1 MKKEYIVSREDLLE
15 RYTDKYVKRITNCYQ
30 QEWDRYIFV
39 CKLFL
44 SEKIVN
50 NLKILLVDHIES
62 IPPNLEE
69 RFTTKEKEEFAIWL
83 FKSDVLCTNKRPDV
97 KVGTTLEHNLPVGF
111 RIYINKNRQNRLVNE
126 GLPKPICIKDFN
138 SMVEL
143 ITSDI
148 NKKLEKLD
156 FYITCDTAEAITNND
171 FEYFTV
177 YINMKRKYNKS
188 EDLLIRSNSIETL
201 NRYYNQLVENT
212 KNYKS
217 SEDLNSLF
225 DTLGY
230 HYAVSSIASFLKDY
244 IGISCDEK
252 IDNMIK
258 ETLTI
263 EEISFFNEYI
273 VKFNKDV
280 ESINTDYQEK
290 FCKTIDKDCKWT
302 YLFKDNVRNDSK
314 FFFERMCDNKK
325 ELKSE
330 KMKYNPD
337 FITTFAF
344 GFEIPYSEYDAVD
357 PDGSCLL
364 KSDNPNLV
372 KCKNLIDK
380 YADSLEGK
388 VLEFSKSKFKNLV
401 KNPVISKDNCFF
413 TQGSFVT
420 EPPKAVKDKLCEI
433 LTRFV
438 GQLKDHDI
446 EKINDALSYL
456 KQ

>member
-1 MKKEYIVSREDLLE
+1 MKKTYIVSREDLLE

-30 QEWDRYIFV
+30 QEWDRYVNI

-69 RFTTKEKEEFAIWL
+69 RFTIKEKEEFAIWL

-97 KVGTTLEHNLPVGF
+97 KVGTTLEHDLPVGF
-111 RIYINKNRQNRLVNE
+111 KIYINKNRQNRLVNE
-126 GLPKPICIKDFN
+126 GLPKPICVKDFN

-156 FYITCDTAEAITNND
+156 FYIKYDTAEAIASGD

-177 YINMKRKYNKS
+177 YISMKRKYNKS

-201 NRYYNQLVENT
+201 NKYYNQLVENT

-225 DTLGY
+225 DTLGSY
-230 HYAVSSIASFLKDY
+230 YAVSSITSFLKDY
-244 IGISCDEK
+244 IGINCDEK

-290 FCKTIDKDCKWT
+290 FCKTIDKECKWN
-302 YLFKDNVRNDSK
+302 YLFKDNMRNNSK
-314 FFFERMCDNKK
+314 FFFEHMYENK
-325 ELKSE
+325 ELKSG
-330 KMKYNPD
+330 KTKYNPD
-337 FITTFAF
+337 FITTFVF

-357 PDGSCLL
+357 PDGSYLL

-380 YADSLEGK
+380 YVDGLEGK
-388 VLEFSKSKFKNLV
+388 VLEFSKTKFKDLV
-401 KNPVISKDNCFF
+401 KSPVVSKENCFF
-413 TQGSFVT
+413 TQASFIT

-433 LTRFV
+433 LTRFIS
-438 GQLKDHDI
+438 QLKDYDI
-446 EKINDALSYL
+446 EKINAALSYL